1 MQLISTRGRHQ
12 ALRAT
17 TLIGMCLLTACAVGC
32 KSTNEVNTQKAD
44 GPVAQQAIQATL
56 TVDSTA
62 SATPAVT
69 GATASVSPTSS
80 SPAPGKVWPAK
91 VATFAK
97 NFKGPVWFP
106 ATVPA
111 GMKIDALDVVELEPG
126 SGLICDIVW
135 YDGKNPLMLT
145 QGSPKSRTYEIVSIG
160 KVAWGWDTADVVHED
175 PTDPT
180 TAKMIVY
187 TKDGN
192 LAELSGVVDFETL
205 KAVAASMVPVK

>member
-1 MQLISTRGRHQ
+1 VKQLISSGARHK
-12 ALRAT
+12 ALRAAA
-17 TLIGMCLLTACAVGC
+17 LIGMCALTASVIGC
-32 KSTNEVNTQKAD
+32 KSTSEVNTQKAD

-62 SATPAVT
+62 SATAT
-69 GATASVSPTSS
+69 GVAGSVSPTSS
-80 SPAPGKVWPAK
+80 SPAPGKLWPAK
-91 VATFAK
+91 VGTFAK
-97 NFKGPVWFP
+97 NFKGPAWFP
-106 ATVPA
+106 TSVPP

-145 QGSPKSRTYEIVSIG
+145 QGSPKNRDYEIVSIG
-160 KVAWGWDTADVVHED
+160 KVAWGTGTADVVHED

-187 TKDGN
+187 SKDGN